1 MTNFTERLQKNNF
14 ASDLII
20 DNKSKDCVIIF
31 HAFNAT
37 PYEMH
42 VVADAIGTLGV
53 DVYVPLIPKHGIS
66 SSELA
71 ELNLDE
77 AVEWSKLYIQDKR
90 KKYNRIIIIGHS
102 LGSGLVYSI
111 ASSDIPI
118 EGVILTGLSK
128 NFTQRIRLLTWLTKI
143 FKIKYIPTNFGHLEK
158 SKVVSREYL
167 NWKRK
172 KLPKQPV
179 QLMREM
185 VETVPN
191 RYDSLSSISTPFM
204 LVIGTKD
211 FITHADYVDNFL
223 LTTKSL
229 RKIAFILNKGS
240 HEIFLDDFKNIVIS
254 KILNFVIE
262 ILADKTIKEENLIE
276 CFVLDED
283 KEINKTNDL
292 REIINKNKSIV
303 ALHSKVCYP

>member
-1 MTNFTERLQKNNF
+1 MIEFSNNYQKNNF

-20 DNKSKDCVIIF
+20 DNKSKDCVVLF

-42 VVADAIGTLGV
+42 VLADAIGTLGV
-53 DVYVPLIPKHGIS
+53 DVYVPLIPKHGVS
-66 SSELA
+66 SSVLA
-71 ELNLDE
+71 ELKLDE
-77 AVEWSKLYIQDKR
+77 ALEWSKEYIREKR
-90 KKYNRIIIIGHS
+90 EKYGRIIIIGHS

-118 EGVILTGLSK
+118 EGVVLTGLSK
-128 NFTQRIRLLTWLTKI
+128 NFTQRIRFITWLVK
-143 FKIKYIPTNFGHLEK
+143 FFRIKYIPTIFGHLEK
-158 SKVVSREYL
+158 SKVMSRDYL
-167 NWKRK
+167 NWKK
-172 KLPKQPV
+172 KYLSKQPV

-191 RYDSLSSISTPFM
+191 RYDTLADISAPFM
-204 LVIGTKD
+204 LVIGTRD

-223 LTTKSL
+223 LTTKSM

-254 KILNFVIE
+254 KILNFIIE
-262 ILADKTIKEENLIE
+262 ILADKSIKEEDLVE
-276 CFVLDED
+276 CFVLD
-283 KEINKTNDL
+283 KNAEINKTEDL
-292 REIINKNKSIV
+292 LQLMNKNKSIV
-303 ALHSKVCYP
+303 SLHSKVCYS

>member
-1 MTNFTERLQKNNF
+1 
-14 ASDLII
+14 
-20 DNKSKDCVIIF
+20 
-31 HAFNAT
+31 
-37 PYEMH
+37 MH

>member
-1 MTNFTERLQKNNF
+1 MTNLSKKLPKNNF
-14 ASDLII
+14 TSDLII
-20 DNKSKDCVIIF
+20 DNGSKDCVVIF

-42 VVADAIGTLGV
+42 VLADAIGTLDV
-53 DVYVPLIPKHGIS
+53 DVFVPLIPKHGIS

-71 ELNLDE
+71 KLKLDE
-77 AVEWSKLYIQDKR
+77 AVEWSKQYIREKR
-90 KKYNRIIIIGHS
+90 KRYDRIIIIGHS

-118 EGVILTGLSK
+118 
-128 NFTQRIRLLTWLTKI
+128 
-143 FKIKYIPTNFGHLEK
+143 KYIPTIFGHLEK
-158 SKVVSREYL
+158 SKSMSREYL

-172 KLPKQPV
+172 NLPKQPV
-179 QLMREM
+179 QLMRYM

-191 RYDSLSSISTPFM
+191 KYDSLANISAPFM
-204 LVIGTKD
+204 LVIGTMD

-240 HEIFLDDFKNIVIS
+240 HEIFLDEYKNVVIS

-262 ILADKTIKEENLIE
+262 ILADKSIKEDDLIE

-283 KEINKTNDL
+283 KEINKTKDL
-292 REIINKNKSIV
+292 REIINKNKSID